1 MRNLIYILVLCFLVS
16 CNAVRVN
23 YDYDKATDF
32 SNYTTYNYFQDME
45 SGLSQLDEKRLLDIL
60 DSTLQAKG
68 YLLSE
73 EPEFLI
79 NIKSFVFQSNSGN
92 NVGVGVGGGGRN
104 VGGGLSVG
112 IPVGNSGVKRQI
124 LFDFVDVSKNAL
136 FWQADT
142 ESSFRENASPLNR
155 EEQLKMLVVKVFS
168 KYPPDLE

>member
-1 MRNLIYILVLCFLVS
+1 M
-16 CNAVRVN
+16 N

-32 SNYTTYNYFQDME
+32 SNYATYNYFEDME

-104 VGGGLSVG
+104 VGGGLSIG
-112 IPVGNSGVKRQI
+112 IPVGNSGIQRQI
-124 LFDFVDVSKNAL
+124 LFDFVDANKNSL

-142 ESSFRENASPLNR
+142 QSGFRDNAAPIDR
-155 EEQLKMLVVKVFS
+155 EEQLKRVVAKAFS
-168 KYPPDLE
+168 KYPPELK

>member
-1 MRNLIYILVLCFLVS
+1 MRNLLYILVLCFLVS

-32 SNYTTYNYFQDME
+32 SNYVTYNYFEDME

-104 VGGGLSVG
+104 VGGGLSIG
-112 IPVGNSGVKRQI
+112 IPVGNSGIQRQI
-124 LFDFVDVSKNAL
+124 LFDFVDANKNSL

-142 ESSFRENASPLNR
+142 QIGFRDNAAPIDR
-155 EEQLKMLVVKVFS
+155 EEQLKRVVAKAFS
-168 KYPPDLE
+168 KYPPELK

>member
-1 MRNLIYILVLCFLVS
+1 MRNLLYILILCCLIS

-23 YDYDKATDF
+23 YDYDKVTDF

-45 SGLSQLDEKRLLDIL
+45 SGLSQLDEKRLLNIL

-79 NIKSFVFQSNSGN
+79 NIKSTVYQSNSGS

-104 VGGGLSVG
+104 VGGGLSIG
-112 IPVGNSGVKRQI
+112 IPVGNSGVKRQL
-124 LFDFVDVSKNAL
+124 LFDFVDANKNTL

-142 ESSFRENASPLNR
+142 ESGFRDNAAPIDR
-155 EEQLKMLVVKVFS
+155 EEQLKRVVIKVFS
-168 KYPPDLE
+168 KYPPSLK

>member
-1 MRNLIYILVLCFLVS
+1 MRNLLYILILYCLIS

-23 YDYDKATDF
+23 YDYDKVTDF

-45 SGLSQLDEKRLLDIL
+45 SGLSQLDEKRLLNVL
-60 DSTLQAKG
+60 DSTLQVKG

-79 NIKSFVFQSNSGN
+79 NIKSAVYQSNSGN
-92 NVGVGVGGGGRN
+92 SVGVGVGGGGRN
-104 VGGGLSVG
+104 VGGGLSIG
-112 IPVGNSGVKRQI
+112 IPVGNSGMKRQL
-124 LFDFVDVSKNAL
+124 LFDFVDASKNAL

-142 ESSFRENASPLNR
+142 ESGFRDNAAPIDR
-155 EEQLKMLVVKVFS
+155 EEQLKRVVIKTFS

>member
-1 MRNLIYILVLCFLVS
+1 MKNLLYIVILCVLVS

-32 SNYTTYNYFQDME
+32 SNYTTYNYFEDMQ
-45 SGLSQLDEKRLLDIL
+45 SGLSQLDEKRLLNIL
-60 DSTLQAKG
+60 DSTLQSKG

-79 NIKSFVFQSNSGN
+79 NIKSAVFQSNSGN

-104 VGGGLSVG
+104 VGGGLSIG
-112 IPVGNSGVKRQI
+112 IPVGNSGVQRQI
-124 LFDFVDVSKNAL
+124 LFDFVDASKNAL

-142 ESSFRENASPLNR
+142 ESSFKENTTPLCR
-155 EEQLKMLVVKVFS
+155 EEQLKNIVKKAFS
-168 KYPPDLE
+168 KYPPDLK